1 LFVIGVVPA
10 AHLVITIINGLQGF
24 RGFDDDISQQQIGFI
39 VRATSYVLDVPVSQL
54 APVVRGNKDD
64 LPSKSRGWPI
74 VTAIPSNDAMARSL
88 NTSSG
93 VRRTMTFL
101 CHLGQAQ
108 AALWRHTPAHQSL
121 RSGRP

>member
-39 VRATSYVLDVPVSQL
+39 VRAASYVLDAREQL
-54 APVVRGNKDD
+54 APVVRVTKMIC
-64 LPSKSRGWPI
+64 PSKSRGWPI
-74 VTAIPSNDAMARSL
+74 VTAMPSNDAMARSL
-88 NTSSG
+88 NTSSSI
-93 VRRTMTFL
+93 RRTMTFL

>member
-1 LFVIGVVPA
+1 VKFVRNRRRTA
-10 AHLVITIINGLQGF
+10 ADLVITIINGLQGF

-54 APVVRGNKDD
+54 APVIRGNKDD

-88 NTSSG
+88 NTSSVSG
-93 VRRTMTFL
+93 VR
-101 CHLGQAQ
+101 
-108 AALWRHTPAHQSL
+108 
-121 RSGRP
+121 